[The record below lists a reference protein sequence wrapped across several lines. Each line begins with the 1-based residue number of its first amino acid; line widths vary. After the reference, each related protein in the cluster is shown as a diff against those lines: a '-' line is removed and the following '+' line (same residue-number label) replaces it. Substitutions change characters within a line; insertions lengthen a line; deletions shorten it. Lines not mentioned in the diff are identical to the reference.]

1 MYTTYRLKPTLNIR
15 TKYRY
20 GSNFPAPAF
29 LVVNDEKVTLSDQR
43 NQSRL
48 PAYSRLD
55 VRANKAFN
63 FDRWKLTLYGE
74 VLNVLGRKN
83 LRYEISV
90 DTVNR
95 LMSFDKDTMFPR
107 LPIAGIRVEF

>member
-1 MYTTYRLKPTLNIR
+1 MSDERNRLR
-15 TKYRY
+15 T
-20 GSNFPAPAF
+20 
-29 LVVNDEKVTLSDQR
+29 
-43 NQSRL
+43 

-74 VLNVLGRKN
+74 VLNVLGREN
-83 LRYEISV
+83 FRYTTEL

-95 LMSFDKDTMFPR
+95 LVSFDKDTMFPR
-107 LPIAGIRVEF
+107 LPIAGIRIEF